1 MGEDLVDGVR
11 YLLSGENWSGGDGIP
26 VRLLEHLWISALS
39 VAIACAIALPVALW
53 LGHLRRGGTL
63 AINVSN
69 AGRAVPT
76 LALLIL
82 LAISPIGF
90 GNVPTVIALVVF
102 AIPPLLTNAYTG
114 MLGVDAEVREAA
126 TGMGMS
132 GSQQLLRVEVPL
144 ALPLIAAGVRTA
156 TVQVVATTTLAALVA
171 SGGLGRYIVDGYGRQ
186 DYGQVYAGVYLVAA
200 FAVVAEVLLGWLQ
213 RAVTPGARSAG
224 GSRRSE
230 GDAEG
235 SGTTEEADAGGR
247 DVAER
252 DDDRAPA
259 PA

>member
-1 MGEDLVDGVR
+1 MLEDVVDGFR
-11 YLLSGENWSGGDGIP
+11 YLADGENWSGADGIP
-26 VRLLEHLWISALS
+26 VRLLEHTWISGLAVL
-39 VAIACAIALPVALW
+39 VACAIALPLALW

-114 MLGVDAEVREAA
+114 MLEVDREIREAA
-126 TGMGMS
+126 SGMGMT
-132 GSQQLLRVEVPL
+132 GWQQLWRVEVPL

-171 SGGLGRYIVDGYGRQ
+171 SGGLGRFIVDGYGRQ
-186 DYGQVYAGVYLVAA
+186 DYGQVFAGVYLVAA
-200 FAVVAEVLLGWLQ
+200 FAVVAEVLLGRVQ
-213 RAVTPGARSAG
+213 RAVTPGARG
-224 GSRRSE
+224 G
-230 GDAEG
+230 GDGQVAEQ
-235 SGTTEEADAGGR
+235 EAAADADR
-247 DVAER
+247 EE
-252 DDDRAPA
+252 DRAPV

>member
-39 VAIACAIALPVALW
+39 VAVACAIALPVALW

-213 RAVTPGARSAG
+213 RRVTPGARSPSNEEPPQEGEGPAEDGVPGEAHAG
-224 GSRRSE
+224 RR
-230 GDAEG
+230 A
-235 SGTTEEADAGGR
+235 
-247 DVAER
+247 
-252 DDDRAPA
+252 DDRAPS

>member
-1 MGEDLVDGVR
+1 MLEDVLDGFR
-11 YLLSGENWSGGDGIP
+11 FLAEGENWSGSDGIP
-26 VRLLEHLWISALS
+26 VRLLEHLWISTLA
-39 VAIACAIALPVALW
+39 VAVACLLALPVAFW
-53 LGHLRRGGTL
+53 LGHLRRGGAL

-126 TGMGMS
+126 TGMGMT
-132 GSQQLLRVEVPL
+132 GWQQLLRVELPL
-144 ALPLIAAGVRTA
+144 ALPLVAAGVRTA

-186 DYGQVYAGVYLVAA
+186 DYGQVFAGVYLVAA
-200 FAVVAEVLLGWLQ
+200 LAVVAELVLGRVQQAL
-213 RAVTPGARSAG
+213 TPGAR
-224 GSRRSE
+224 E
-230 GDAEG
+230 GDGPAPQDDEAD
-235 SGTTEEADAGGR
+235 EAREADAEADADSR
-247 DVAER
+247 S
-252 DDDRAPA
+252 PA